1 MCNSLTIFPKSA
13 IRNPKLE
20 RVTRL
25 PKIKLLLVDDH
36 AIVRAGVR
44 MLLESQ
50 DDMEIVGEVET
61 GAAAVAQ
68 AKALQPHVILMDISL
83 PDMDGFEATR
93 QIKRILP
100 EAAIL
105 ALTMHESDEYFF
117 KMLHA
122 GASGYVPKKAAP
134 TDLLTAIRTVQAGQV
149 FLYPSVAKALVRD
162 FVGHARASGDSASL
176 DGLTDR
182 EREVLTLIADDLANQ
197 EIADKLTISVKT
209 VERHRANIMAK
220 LNLHSRT
227 ELVKYAIR
235 KGMIEVEG

>member
-1 MCNSLTIFPKSA
+1 M
-13 IRNPKLE
+13 
-20 RVTRL
+20 
-25 PKIKLLLVDDH
+25 PKIRLLIVDDH
-36 AIVRAGVR
+36 EIVRAGLR
-44 MLLESQ
+44 MLLQ
-50 DDMEIVGEVET
+50 AQPDMEIVGEADT
-61 GAAAVAQ
+61 GRAAI
-68 AKALQPHVILMDISL
+68 AKAKELAPDIVLMDISL
-83 PDMDGFEATR
+83 PDIDGFEATR
-93 QIKRILP
+93 QIKRALP
-100 EAAIL
+100 DTSIL

-117 KMLHA
+117 KMLDA

-134 TDLLTAIRTVQAGQV
+134 TDLVSAIRIVHDGSV

-162 FVGHARASGDSASL
+162 YMGRVAEGSEHDAL

-182 EREVLTLIADDLANQ
+182 EQEVLKLIADGLTNQ

-235 KGMIEVEG
+235 KGLIDVEG

>member
-1 MCNSLTIFPKSA
+1 MNVDKYPRWRRKVKVSEGEAQLS
-13 IRNPKLE
+13 
-20 RVTRL
+20 
-25 PKIKLLLVDDH
+25 KIKLLIVDDH
-36 AIVRAGVR
+36 EIVRAGLR
-44 MLLESQ
+44 MLLQ
-50 DDMEIVGEVET
+50 AQADLEIVGEVDN
-61 GAAAVAQ
+61 GRVAVA
-68 AKALQPHVILMDISL
+68 KARELQPDIVLMDISL

-93 QIKRILP
+93 QIKRALP
-100 EAAIL
+100 QVAIL

-117 KMLHA
+117 KMLEA

-134 TDLLTAIRTVQAGQV
+134 TDLVAAIRTVHGGGV
-149 FLYPSVAKALVRD
+149 FLYPALAKSLVRD
-162 FVGHARASGDSASL
+162 FMGRAAESGDRATL

-182 EREVLTLIADDLANQ
+182 EQEVLRLIADGLSNQ

-235 KGMIEVEG
+235 KGLIDVEG